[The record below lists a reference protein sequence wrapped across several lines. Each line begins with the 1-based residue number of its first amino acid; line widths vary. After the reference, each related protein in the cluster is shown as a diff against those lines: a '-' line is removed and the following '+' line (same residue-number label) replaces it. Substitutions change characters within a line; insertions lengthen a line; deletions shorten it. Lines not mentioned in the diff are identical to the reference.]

1 MAAGVAE
8 IYLGIPVW
16 EAKKLVQKNGI
27 FQAFMVLR

>member
-16 EAKKLVQKNGI
+16 EEKNLYKKNEI

>member
-16 EAKKLVQKNGI
+16 EGKNLYKKNGF